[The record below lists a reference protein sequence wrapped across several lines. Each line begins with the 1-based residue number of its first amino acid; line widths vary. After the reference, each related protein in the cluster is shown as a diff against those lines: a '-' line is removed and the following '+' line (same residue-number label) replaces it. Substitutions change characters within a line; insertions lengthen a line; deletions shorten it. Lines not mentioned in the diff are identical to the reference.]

1 MKKKIPLLLAGL
13 ISLSSIPSLASCTND
28 EVVLRIASWDEY
40 IDEGGDDS
48 YIEGSNSMVEDF
60 ERWYEKKYDEKIRV
74 VYVPLSD
81 NEQMYA
87 KIDKFGRNYDLL
99 CPSEYMFIKLAD
111 EGKLQ
116 EYPDE
121 FFDASNPDNYYA
133 RNVTPF
139 IKDTFDSHSINGV
152 KWSKYAAGYM
162 WGTTGFIYNAEKD
175 DEIAEAVKSWNVY
188 FNPKYSI
195 SAKNNVRDSYFA
207 GLGMYYEQEL
217 LDMKKNVT
225 EETTTAYQ
233 SQLTAMMND
242 VSPSVMNDVEKLLKK
257 MKSTSNFWG
266 FETDNAKSY
275 MISGDIDIS
284 YQWSGDAVYIMDEAE
299 SEDLSHPVR
308 FDYCVPEASSNLW
321 FDGWVMM
328 KGANE
333 KAATAF
339 VNFVSM
345 PENVIR
351 NMYYIGYTSCVGGE
365 DVFAYIEDTYSAEE
379 GETEV
384 AEYDLSS
391 YFGEGYSITVPVEQL
406 TRQLFA
412 QYPDKET
419 LQRCCVMEYFKAD
432 VNNRANKMWKNVSGA

>member
-1 MKKKIPLLLAGL
+1 MKKKFALFLAL
-13 ISLSSIPSLASCTND
+13 ALSASYLPALVSCGGNET
-28 EVVLRIASWDEY
+28 VLRIASWEEY

-48 YIEGSNSMVEDF
+48 YIEGSNSMIEDF
-60 ERWYEKKYDEKIRV
+60 ESWYEEKYNEKIRV

-99 CPSEYMFIKLAD
+99 CPSEYMFMKLAD
-111 EGKLQ
+111 ENKLQ
-116 EYPDE
+116 AYPDE
-121 FFDASNPDNYYA
+121 FFDSTNPDNYYA

-139 IKDTFDSHSINGV
+139 IKNVFETNTINGV
-152 KWSKYAAGYM
+152 QWSRYAAGYM
-162 WGTTGFIYNAEKD
+162 WGTTGFIYNTEKVD
-175 DEIAEAVKSWNVY
+175 PEDVRSWNVY

-207 GLGMYYEQEL
+207 GLGMYYETQL
-217 LDMKKNVT
+217 LEKRANVT
-225 EETTTAYQ
+225 PESLLTYQ
-233 SQLTAMMND
+233 SELSALMND
-242 VSPSVMNDVEKLLKK
+242 TSPAVMKEIEKLLKK
-257 MKSTSNFWG
+257 MKSASNFWG

-275 MISGDIDIS
+275 MISGDIDVS

-299 SEDLSHPVR
+299 SEELKHPVR
-308 FDYCVPEASSNLW
+308 FDYCVPDAASNLW

-328 KGANE
+328 KGANT

-365 DVFAYIEDTYSAEE
+365 EVFDYVAETYSAEE
-379 GETEV
+379 DETDV
-384 AEYDLSS
+384 AVYDLSN
-391 YFGEGYSITVPVEQL
+391 YFGEDHSIIASKEQF

-412 QYPDKET
+412 QYPDSET
-419 LQRCCVMEYFKAD
+419 LLRCCVMQYFQAD
-432 VNNRANKMWKNVSGA
+432 VNNRANKLWKNVSGA